1 MKSYTKAEAKQQRTS
16 SSYNSSQTL
25 KLRDRDPSLLPT
37 HLQYLNNI
45 ESSHITMP
53 SKVNT
58 GIRDYLSDQ
67 KDKLA
72 EYQRNGGEHKL
83 ENANFKFIVH
93 AVSGDGSVGFVTLL
107 YLLCT

>member
-1 MKSYTKAEAKQQRTS
+1 
-16 SSYNSSQTL
+16 
-25 KLRDRDPSLLPT
+25 
-37 HLQYLNNI
+37 
-45 ESSHITMP
+45 MP
-53 SKVNT
+53 SKVK
-58 GIRDYLSDQ
+58 SDQ